1 MTEVT
6 QDIKVLRAQAQEQ
19 YDRAQGMDFVAA
31 MQYTEGGY
39 NQFRLIYE
47 RPGALGEYLYPD
59 NRDQERKALYR
70 EFSYKA
76 DQLLRQMME
85 AHTINVDEVS
95 QEDRDNMWRDAWNRG
110 HSNGYNEVWNY
121 YTDVVDMY
129 DKVQHGHIQREEFD
143 EYLDI

>member
-1 MTEVT
+1 MN
-6 QDIKVLRAQAQEQ
+6 
-19 YDRAQGMDFVAA
+19 FVAA

-47 RPGALGEYLYPD
+47 RPDALGDYLYPKGKD
-59 NRDQERKALYR
+59 EARRALYS
-70 EFSYKA
+70 EFSCNA
-76 DQLLRQMME
+76 TQLFRQMME

-110 HSNGYNEVWNY
+110 HSNGYNEIWNY
-121 YTDVVDMY
+121 YTEVVDMY
-129 DKVQHGHIQREEFD
+129 DRVQSGQIQRDEFD